1 MANMT
6 CCGADI
12 LVDNQSSFDSALS
25 TIKSG
30 DVIILKNGRWND
42 VTLKIN
48 KGGEEKSP
56 LLIKAETPGHVI
68 FCGKSSIE
76 YLAPHVTIDGILFT
90 DGFIQGGAVIRFS
103 SHYGKII
110 NSAIIDFNPPDFK
123 TKYYW
128 VYFKGNNNT
137 ADCCYFKG
145 KSNSQPLIGNDQDD
159 SRYNTVSN
167 SYFKD
172 IPYVENENGR
182 EIFRIWGYG
191 RSEEMGDDGACFS
204 ILKNVF
210 DHADGEGVEIISFK
224 SNRNIASDNLI
235 LSSRG
240 GIVLRSGNF
249 NVVKNNV
256 ILGNGVKGATGIRVS
271 GRNHS
276 VTGNYISNCDNGI
289 TVQCG
294 EYIEKDLTGSY
305 DPILREGT
313 PLGRVPRYGPVRK
326 LLVSNNVIVKC
337 KRFALEIGGSYKSR
351 WPVNQMIMLPEDSS
365 FENNRIITIN
375 EQSSIIG
382 TTPDQEA
389 PFNTVT
395 FQPNTFSKNIIMGG
409 VNSYKPSFGGCT
421 QSPLP
426 EGWTEDQAFIQGK
439 MSLIKTSGP
448 NWLSPLITKHLL
460 NAK

>member
-137 ADCCYFKG
+137 ADSCYFKG

-276 VTGNYISNCDNGI
+276 VTGNYISNCDKGI
-289 TVQCG
+289 AVQCG

-305 DPILREGT
+305 EPILREGT
-313 PLGRVPRYGPVRK
+313 PLGRVPRYGPVRN
-326 LLVSNNVIVKC
+326 LLVSDNVIIKC
-337 KRFALEIGGSYKSR
+337 ERYALEIGGSYKSN
-351 WPVNQMIMLPEDSS
+351 WPKQQRILLPEDSS
-365 FENNRIITIN
+365 FENNRIIAIDG
-375 EQSSIIG
+375 QPSIIG

-395 FQPNTFSKNIIMGG
+395 FQPNKFSRNIILGG
-409 VNSYKPSFGGCT
+409 VNSFNPSLDGCT

-426 EGWTEDQAFIQGK
+426 DGWTEDQAFIQEK
-439 MSLIKTSGP
+439 MTLIKTSGP
-448 NWLSPLITKHLL
+448 NWLSPLITKSKELL
-460 NAK
+460 

>member
-1 MANMT
+1 MTRSKNAKAVIVAVIASIQVLANMT

-30 DVIILKNGRWND
+30 DSIILKNGRWKD
-42 VTLKIN
+42 VTIKIK
-48 KGGEEKSP
+48 KGGEEKTP

-68 FCGKSSIE
+68 FCGK
-76 YLAPHVTIDGILFT
+76 
-90 DGFIQGGAVIRFS
+90 
-103 SHYGKII
+103 II
-110 NSAIIDFNPPDFK
+110 NSAVIDFNPPDFK
-123 TKYYW
+123 TRYYW
-128 VYFKGNNNT
+128 VYFKGNSNT
-137 ADCCYFKG
+137 VDSCYFKG
-145 KSNSQPLIGNDQDD
+145 KSNGQPLIGNDQND
-159 SRYNTVSN
+159 SRHNTVSN

-172 IPYVENENGR
+172 IPYVANENGR

-191 RSEEMGDDGACFS
+191 RSEEMGDDGARFS
-204 ILKNVF
+204 IIKNVF
-210 DHADGEGVEIISFK
+210 DHADGEGVEIISMK
-224 SNRNIASDNLI
+224 SNRNIVSDNLI

-240 GIVLRSGNF
+240 GIVCRAGNF
-249 NVVKNNV
+249 NVIKNNV

-305 DPILREGT
+305 DPILREET

-351 WPVNQMIMLPEDSS
+351 WPINQMIMLPEDSS
-365 FENNRIITIN
+365 FENNRIIAIN
-375 EQSSIIG
+375 EQPSIIG

-389 PFNTVT
+389 PFNTIT
-395 FQPNTFSKNIIMGG
+395 FQRNSFSKNIIMGG
-409 VNSYKPSFGGCT
+409 VNSFKPSLDGCV

-426 EGWTEDQAFIQGK
+426 EGWTEDQAFILGK

-448 NWLSPLITKHLL
+448 NWLSPLITKERS
-460 NAK
+460 